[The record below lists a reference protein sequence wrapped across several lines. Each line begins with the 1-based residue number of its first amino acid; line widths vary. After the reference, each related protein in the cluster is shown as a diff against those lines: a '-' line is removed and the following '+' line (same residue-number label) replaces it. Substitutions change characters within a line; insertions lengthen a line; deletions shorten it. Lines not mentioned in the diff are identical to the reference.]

1 VRNKQRGESSWD
13 ENYTAFISADTE
25 APVHGRLLRWVKLR
39 NTQHERL
46 SSALPPR
53 TDVGLARPNTITR
66 IEGYGTFAFRSTSI
80 GFRFR
85 GSGVRISPS
94 APALRPANKGFLAV
108 STSFFSQIPCC
119 ALYFLN
125 PLNIRLSRLVP
136 SSPRNTGATPR
147 FSFTLSHAWDSVT
160 KKTTILVVGDQAA
173 AARSG
178 GVARGRVILNG

>member
-53 TDVGLARPNTITR
+53 TDVGLARPKYITR
-66 IEGYGTFAFRSTSI
+66 IECYGTFAFRSTSI

-85 GSGVRISPS
+85 GSGVRISSS
-94 APALRPANKGFLAV
+94 APALRPVNKGFLAV
-108 STSFFSQIPCC
+108 STSLFSQIPCC
-119 ALYFLN
+119 VLYFLN
-125 PLNIRLSRLVP
+125 PLYIGLSRLVP
-136 SSPRNTGATPR
+136 ISRRNTDATRNRFLFFERPAGVTGTHHLSSSGCTLNSR
-147 FSFTLSHAWDSVT
+147 EAPAVILTFSF
-160 KKTTILVVGDQAA
+160 VV
-173 AARSG
+173 
-178 GVARGRVILNG
+178 